1 MAKIK
6 LKTVGNVLVWALS
19 ILLAAAYLLDAYPK
33 LTGSQGVVEQF
44 ESFGY
49 SQGFRVL
56 IGVLEGVGAVML
68 LFPRLA
74 FWGAALL
81 SVVMI
86 GAAYSHL
93 ATGLGSPFHALRNL
107 VLLAIIARVRWKQAY
122 LIRTRLR

>member
-1 MAKIK
+1 M
-6 LKTVGNVLVWALS
+6 
-19 ILLAAAYLLDAYPK
+19 
-33 LTGSQGVVEQF
+33 VEQF

-56 IGVLEGVGAVML
+56 IGILEGVGAVLL

-74 FWGAALL
+74 FWGAGLL
-81 SVVMI
+81 IVVMI

-107 VLLAIIARVRWKQAY
+107 VLLALIAWARWKGAY
-122 LIRTRLR
+122 GLRARCSGEG